1 MPRFIRAVTRAA
13 GWCALPLTH
22 RFERALIYTCH
33 MHGGQT
39 RKKTTISLGG
49 S

>member
-1 MPRFIRAVTRAA
+1 MSEN
-13 GWCALPLTH
+13 GC
-22 RFERALIYTCH
+22 LIYACH
-33 MHGGQT
+33 IHGGQT